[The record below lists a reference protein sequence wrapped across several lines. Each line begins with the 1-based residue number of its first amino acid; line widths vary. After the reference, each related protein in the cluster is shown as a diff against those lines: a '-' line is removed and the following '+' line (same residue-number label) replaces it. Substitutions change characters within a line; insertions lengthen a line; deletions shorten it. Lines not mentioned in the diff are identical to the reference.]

1 MSETLNSWNYRQ
13 NRISF
18 NFACPF
24 LSARGSWSNSRW
36 LPGTNLLTG
45 ITREKVTVHKRKKIG
60 TFTTDRLIQVRL
72 LIPNLPISSREELY
86 SPVWHIL
93 KNCYKV
99 GRWRKKP
106 KSSNFSGKF
115 SSLPSDIVALR
126 FLRIRPVMLP
136 MKQRSCLHS
145 QPGGIKR
152 NLDPPFPPFHGSFSK
167 MIKIYAILSRDF
179 LLKHLRCRS
188 FLDLVWSLNIRAYW
202 LFRSGTRY

>member
-24 LSARGSWSNSRW
+24 LSARGSWPNSRW

-45 ITREKVTVHKRKKIG
+45 ITRKKVTVHKRKKFG

-72 LIPNLPISSREELY
+72 LIPNQPISSREELY

-99 GRWRKKP
+99 GRWSRVGRNP
-106 KSSNFSGKF
+106 SCDATYETTQLFA
-115 SSLPSDIVALR
+115 LPTWGDR
-126 FLRIRPVMLP
+126 
-136 MKQRSCLHS
+136 
-145 QPGGIKR
+145 R

-167 MIKIYAILSRDF
+167 IIRIYAIVSRDV

-188 FLDLVWSLNIRAYW
+188 FLDLV
-202 LFRSGTRY
+202 